1 MAATIFCAAALAALA
16 AAAGGEA
23 AVVEHTFVVSTIYI
37 FLCFRCSEYY
47 GCWLYMS
54 HMIPRR
60 YWFRVYVYL
69 CGLAYTCLV
78 C

>member
-1 MAATIFCAAALAALA
+1 
-16 AAAGGEA
+16 
-23 AVVEHTFVVSTIYI
+23 VVEHTFVVSTIYI
-37 FLCFRCSEYY
+37 FLLFRCSEYN

-54 HMIPRR
+54 HYMIPRR